1 VRRGTLIAIL
11 ILIVVLAAAALFQ
24 IFLFTEGERRFPEG
38 PSPPPTASP

>member
-24 IFLFTEGERRFPEG
+24 VFLFAEGERRFPEG
-38 PSPPPTASP
+38 PTPPPTASP